1 MLPASSARAVI
12 EFTFSPIAQVGPWDV
27 RWETIALA
35 AVIFAALVVAVRVA
49 GLTPI
54 DLGLPPDDILPD
66 DEPNHLRA
74 DDLLFITVAAIPG
87 AVLGGRLGYALL
99 HLDYYSANPGAL
111 LDWGQGGFELTL
123 AVVGGTL
130 TAAIVAALLESPVGR
145 WLHAAILPLL
155 LALAGGKLAMVLG
168 GSGQGTLFEGAWATA
183 YLGPGPWGSLA
194 PALPSNPS
202 QAYEAIG
209 AAGVALLL
217 MLLLAARAFGRKAGG
232 AFLFG
237 IALWS
242 LMRAG
247 VATTW
252 RDPPVIGAVRMEQA
266 IALAVAAGALVLLVT
281 LQLVHAWRGR
291 DGARAPEPGEVPEA
305 DTPGLV
311 APGEPPAPVADP
323 ASPKPDWPDPAS
335 RPRF

>member
-1 MLPASSARAVI
+1 VLPASSTRAVI

-27 RWETIALA
+27 RLETIALA
-35 AVIFAALVVAVRVA
+35 LVILAALVVAARVA
-49 GLTPI
+49 GRTPI
-54 DLGLPPDDILPD
+54 DLRRSPDELLPD

-111 LDWGQGGFELTL
+111 FDWGQGGFELTL

-130 TAAIVAALLESPVGR
+130 TAVIVATLLESPVGR

-155 LALAGGKLAMVLG
+155 LALAGGKLALVLG
-168 GSGQGTLFEGAWATA
+168 GTGQGTPFDGAWATA
-183 YLGPGPWGSLA
+183 YLGQGPWGSLA
-194 PALPSNPS
+194 PELPSNPS
-202 QAYEAIG
+202 QVYEAVG
-209 AAGVALLL
+209 AAGVALVL
-217 MLLLAARAFGRKAGG
+217 MVLLAAGAFGRRSGG

-237 IALWS
+237 LALWS
-242 LMRAG
+242 LMRVG

-252 RDPPVIGAVRMEQA
+252 RDPPVIGDVRMEQA
-266 IALAVAAGALVLLVT
+266 IALAVAGAALVLLLAQVVVQAT
-281 LQLVHAWRGR
+281 RGR
-291 DGARAPEPGEVPEA
+291 RTTPVLEPGEVPEA
-305 DTPGLV
+305 DTPGLT
-311 APGEPPAPVADP
+311 APVADAGP
-323 ASPKPDWPDPAS
+323 PKPDWPDPAS